1 MTTFRTAAGGRIDR
15 DTALGF
21 TFDGQSYTGHPG
33 DTLASALLASG
44 RHQIATSVKFGRP
57 RGVTAAW
64 AEDSGGLVQIEEP
77 FPEPMLLA
85 ATVELYE
92 GLVAHGLP
100 GQGRLADVADSARYD
115 AVHHHVDVLVVGAG
129 PAGLT
134 AALTASRAG
143 ARVALVDEQSEA
155 GGSFLSGTDELDGA
169 PALDWVAAAV
179 AELAENPDV
188 LHLQRTTA
196 FGTYDDGF
204 VLALERRTDH
214 LGAAAPEHLS
224 RQRVWRFRA
233 RSIVVATGAHERPV
247 VFADND
253 RPGIMLAGAART
265 FLNRYGVL
273 PGREAVVFTTND
285 SAYDAALDLHRA
297 GVRVQ
302 AVVDARTA
310 VPGRYVDECAR
321 AGIPVLRGSVVTGT
335 RGSDRSDHDASPPD
349 SVRGGRPA
357 SDQGRVTHALVAP
370 FLGGEAGSS
379 KEIACDLLLVSGGWN
394 PAVHLFSQARG
405 RLRYDAT
412 LGAFVP
418 GEALD
423 CDRSGHDAPDQLTVA
438 GSAAG
443 VFDLAGCLA
452 DGQRVARE
460 ALTPLGLETARDDR
474 LPTAPNAG
482 VPAAPLVLWRVPDT
496 SGTGGTTQFVDLQRD
511 ATVADIARAVGAG
524 LRSIEHIKRY
534 TTIGTAHDQGKTSGV
549 ITSGITAELLGIPVQ
564 DTGTTTFRPPYTP
577 VAFAALAGRDRGRLF
592 DPERVTALHD
602 WHVAAGA
609 VFEDVGQ
616 WKRPRF
622 YPQPGEDMEAAVLRE
637 CAATRTGVGILD
649 GSTLGKI
656 DVQGPDAAVLL
667 DHLYTNLMSSLK
679 VGSVRYGV
687 MCGVDGMVIDDGT
700 VLRLAEDRFLVLT
713 TTGGAA
719 KILDWMEEWLQTEWP
734 HLRVH
739 CTSVTEQWA
748 TFPVVGPRS
757 RDVIGTVFPDVDVS
771 KEGFPFMTWR
781 DTSLDGVPIRLARI
795 SFSGELAYEVYVSP
809 WYATAVWQRLVEA
822 GRPYG
827 ITPYG
832 TETMHV
838 LRAEKGYPIIG
849 QDTDGTVTPQDLGM
863 SWAISKKKP
872 DFVGKRS
879 FARVANQDPLRK
891 HLVGLLPVDRRTV
904 LPEGSQIVEFCLDDQ
919 LPPPPVPMLG
929 HVTSS
934 YRSAEL
940 DRPFALALVKG
951 GRSRIGETVHV
962 PVNGTLVPVEV
973 TGSVLV
979 DPEGARRDG

>member
-1 MTTFRTAAGGRIDR
+1 MTSTFRTREGGRIDR
-15 DTALGF
+15 AVTLEF
-21 TFDGQSYTGHPG
+21 TFDGQAFTGHPG
-33 DTLASALLASG
+33 DTLASALLAAG
-44 RHQIATSVKFGRP
+44 RHQIATSVKLGRP
-57 RGVTAAW
+57 RGIAAAW
-64 AEDSGGLVQIEEP
+64 AEDPCGLVQIEEP

-85 ATVELYE
+85 TTVELYD
-92 GLVAHGLP
+92 GLVARGLP
-100 GQGRLADVADSARYD
+100 GQGRLADIPDSARYD

-129 PAGLT
+129 PAGLA
-134 AALTASRAG
+134 AALSAARAG

-155 GGSFLSGTDELDGA
+155 GGSLLSDTARLDGA
-169 PALDWVAAAV
+169 PAPDWVAAAV
-179 AELAENPDV
+179 AELASHPEV

-196 FGTYDDGF
+196 FGSYDDGL

-214 LGAAAPEHLS
+214 LGPAAPGHLS
-224 RQRVWRFRA
+224 RQRVWRLRA
-233 RSIVVATGAHERPV
+233 RSVVIATGAHERPV

-265 FLNRYGVL
+265 FLHRYGVL
-273 PGREAVVFTTND
+273 PGRDAVVFTTND

-297 GVRVQ
+297 GVRVREV
-302 AVVDARTA
+302 ADARPGGS
-310 VPGRYVDECAR
+310 PGRRLECER
-321 AGIPVLRGSVVTGT
+321 AGIPVLPGSLVTGT
-335 RGSDRSDHDASPPD
+335 RGIK
-349 SVRGGRPA
+349 
-357 SDQGRVTHALVAP
+357 RVTHALVAP
-370 FLGGEAGSS
+370 FRAG
-379 KEIACDLLLVSGGWN
+379 KAGAARAIGCDLLLVSGGWN
-394 PAVHLFSQARG
+394 PAVHLFSQAGG
-405 RLRYDAT
+405 RLRYDEG
-412 LGAFVP
+412 LGAFLP
-418 GEALD
+418 GEELD
-423 CDRSGHDAPDQLTVA
+423 GLTVA
-438 GSAAG
+438 GSAVG
-443 VFDLAGCLA
+443 VPDLAGCLA
-452 DGQRVARE
+452 DGQRAGRA
-460 ALTPLGLETARDDR
+460 ALAALAIEPAGVDR
-474 LPTAPNAG
+474 LPAAPPPTAAT
-482 VPAAPLVLWRVPDT
+482 APLVLWRVPDT
-496 SGTGGTTQFVDLQRD
+496 SGAEGSTQFVDLQRD

-549 ITSGITAELLGIPVQ
+549 LTSGITAELLGVPVQ

-577 VAFAALAGRDRGRLF
+577 VAFTALAGRERGRLF
-592 DPERVTALHD
+592 DPERVTALHE

-616 WKRPRF
+616 WQRPRY
-622 YPQPGEDMEAAVLRE
+622 YPRPGEDMEAAVLRE
-637 CAATRTGVGILD
+637 CAAARTGVGILD

-667 DHLYTNLMSSLK
+667 DRLYTNLMSSLK

-719 KILDWMEEWLQTEWP
+719 KILDWMEEWLQTEWD

-739 CTSVTEQWA
+739 CTSVTEQWV

-757 RDVIGTVFPDVDVS
+757 RDVIGAVFGGVDVS
-771 KEGFPFMTWR
+771 NEGFPFMTWR
-781 DTSLDGVPIRLARI
+781 DTTLGGVPVRLARI
-795 SFSGELAYEVYVSP
+795 SFSGELAFEVYVNP
-809 WYATAVWQRLVEA
+809 WYAVAVWQRLLEA
-822 GRPYG
+822 GRGYG

-849 QDTDGTVTPQDLGM
+849 QDTDGTVTPQDLGLG
-863 SWAISKKKP
+863 WAVSKKKP
-872 DFVGKRS
+872 DFAGKRS
-879 FARVANQDPLRK
+879 YARAANQDPLRK
-891 HLVGLLPVDRRTV
+891 QLVGLLPVDRQTV
-904 LPEGSQIVEFCLDDQ
+904 LPEGSQIVDFRADGK
-919 LPPPPVPMLG
+919 LPSPPVPMLG

-940 DRPFALALVKG
+940 GRPFALALVQG
-951 GRSRIGETVHV
+951 GRSRIGDTVHV
-962 PVNGTLVPVEV
+962 PVHDTLVPVEV

>member
-1 MTTFRTAAGGRIDR
+1 
-15 DTALGF
+15 
-21 TFDGQSYTGHPG
+21 
-33 DTLASALLASG
+33 
-44 RHQIATSVKFGRP
+44 
-57 RGVTAAW
+57 
-64 AEDSGGLVQIEEP
+64 
-77 FPEPMLLA
+77 
-85 ATVELYE
+85 
-92 GLVAHGLP
+92 
-100 GQGRLADVADSARYD
+100 
-115 AVHHHVDVLVVGAG
+115 
-129 PAGLT
+129 
-134 AALTASRAG
+134 
-143 ARVALVDEQSEA
+143 
-155 GGSFLSGTDELDGA
+155 
-169 PALDWVAAAV
+169 
-179 AELAENPDV
+179 
-188 LHLQRTTA
+188 
-196 FGTYDDGF
+196 
-204 VLALERRTDH
+204 
-214 LGAAAPEHLS
+214 
-224 RQRVWRFRA
+224 
-233 RSIVVATGAHERPV
+233 
-247 VFADND
+247 
-253 RPGIMLAGAART
+253 
-265 FLNRYGVL
+265 
-273 PGREAVVFTTND
+273 
-285 SAYDAALDLHRA
+285 
-297 GVRVQ
+297 
-302 AVVDARTA
+302 VVDARSA
-310 VPGRYVDECAR
+310 VPARYVDACER
-321 AGIPVLRGSVVTGT
+321 AGIDVIPGSTVTGT
-335 RGSDRSDHDASPPD
+335 
-349 SVRGGRPA
+349 
-357 SDQGRVTHALVAP
+357 QGVERVTHALVAP
-370 FLGGEAGSS
+370 FVGGEVGSA

-394 PAVHLFSQARG
+394 PAVHLFSQSRG
-405 RLRYDAT
+405 RLRYDER
-412 LGAFVP
+412 LGAFLP
-418 GEALD
+418 GEELD
-423 CDRSGHDAPDQLTVA
+423 GLAVA
-438 GSAAG
+438 GAAAG
-443 VFDLAGCLA
+443 VFDLGGCLV

-460 ALTPLGLETARDDR
+460 ALTALGFAPRDGR
-474 LPTAPNAG
+474 PPAAPDSGA
-482 VPAAPLVLWRVPDT
+482 PAAPLVLWRVPDT
-496 SGTGGTTQFVDLQRD
+496 SGAGGRTQFVDLQRD
-511 ATVADIARAVGAG
+511 ATVADIARAVQAG

-534 TTIGTAHDQGKTSGV
+534 TTIGTAHDQGKTSGI
-549 ITSGITAELLGIPVQ
+549 ITSGITAELLGIPVR

-592 DPERVTALHD
+592 DPERVTALHE

-622 YPQPGEDMEAAVLRE
+622 YPRPGEDMEAAVLRE
-637 CAATRTGVGILD
+637 CAAARTGVGIID

-719 KILDWMEEWLQTEWP
+719 RILDWMEEWLQTEWP
-734 HLRVH
+734 QLRVH

-757 RDVIGTVFPDVDVS
+757 RDVIGAVFPGVDVS
-771 KEGFPFMTWR
+771 KESFPFMTWR
-781 DTSLDGVPIRLARI
+781 DTSLGGVPVRLARI
-795 SFSGELAYEVYVSP
+795 SFSGELAFEVYVNP
-809 WYATAVWQRLVEA
+809 WYAVDVWQRLLEA

-863 SWAISKKKP
+863 AWAVSKKKP

-891 HLVGLLPVDRRTV
+891 HLVGLLPVDRHTV
-904 LPEGSQIVEFCLDDQ
+904 LPEGSQIVEFCGHGQ

-940 DRPFALALVKG
+940 GRPFALALVKG
-951 GRSRIGETVHV
+951 GRSRVGDTVHV